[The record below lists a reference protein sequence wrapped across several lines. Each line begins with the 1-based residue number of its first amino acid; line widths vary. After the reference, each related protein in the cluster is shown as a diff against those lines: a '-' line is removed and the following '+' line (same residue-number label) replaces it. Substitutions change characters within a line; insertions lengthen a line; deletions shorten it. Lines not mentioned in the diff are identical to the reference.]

1 MDGNDTVVAY
11 KEFITHMNKAIA
23 VGAAIL
29 VIGAVYFFNGV
40 PALPV
45 TDSADNTSG
54 LRAEDN
60 MVIVSEQRPGASVL
74 AAQVLLAA
82 PGFVV
87 IHEDNAG
94 SPGAILGTS
103 ALLVA
108 GESSRITVLLSRP
121 SKDGEKLH
129 VMLHSDTDGSGTF
142 SAATDAPV
150 QSTSGGPITGWFD
163 ISSDSPENPAITL

>member
-1 MDGNDTVVAY
+1 
-11 KEFITHMNKAIA
+11 MNKAIA
-23 VGAAIL
+23 VGAAVI

-45 TDSADNTSG
+45 TDTANDTSA

-74 AAQVLLAA
+74 AAQVRFVT

-94 SPGAILGTS
+94 APGVILGAS
-103 ALLVA
+103 ALLAA
-108 GESSRITVLLSRP
+108 GESSQVTVPLSRP

-129 VMLHSDTDGSGTF
+129 VMLHNDSDGNGTF
-142 SAATDAPV
+142 NAAADAPV
-150 QSTSGGPITGWFD
+150 ESISGGPITGWFD
-163 ISSDSPENPAITL
+163 ISSDSPENPVITL

>member
-1 MDGNDTVVAY
+1 
-11 KEFITHMNKAIA
+11 MNKAIA

-60 MVIVSEQRPGASVL
+60 MVIVAEQRPGAFIL
-74 AAQVLLAA
+74 AAQVLLVA

-87 IHEDNAG
+87 IHDDNAG
-94 SPGAILGTS
+94 APGAILGAS
-103 ALLVA
+103 ALLAA
-108 GESSRITVLLSRP
+108 GESSQITVPLSRP

-129 VMLHSDTDGSGTF
+129 VMLHSDTDGNGTF

-150 QSTSGGPITGWFD
+150 QSALGGPITGWFD
-163 ISSDSPENPAITL
+163 ISSDSPENSVITL